1 MSLQNIILKINDEK
15 IKIIKLWLEDDNF
28 KKLIDI
34 HKLNEDIIIKRYAIA
49 VWDYYFNCV
58 VHKNQAGVSTL
69 VIDFIKYL
77 KKHELK
83 SYELFIVY
91 SAFKNSIIEYCY
103 KHDYHSLEII
113 KDINDYFEQIFSQ
126 ILNVYSKS
134 IKDIEKALNKS
145 VDIVDKYVLMNRC
158 DKEGFITSVS
168 SAFCN
173 ISGYNNYELIGK
185 NYINILHNDENKNIL
200 EKILKTIKIDEK
212 WQGKLK
218 YRKKNGNYYWVQA
231 TIHPNFDN
239 LGEIIGFDAVYQD
252 ITAQIEFEKQQSILI
267 EQSKSAAMGEMIS
280 MIAHQWRQPLQAV
293 SILVQKLSLLK
304 EIDGEISDELL
315 NEVVSQVVGQLDYM
329 SKTID
334 DFRDYFKPN
343 KRKESIYIENV
354 VKKSIDFLDY
364 LFRVN
369 LVRVNYVNSSKSS
382 LEIYLNEIVQ
392 VLINLCKNS
401 IDAMI
406 DKNIKERVIDIKTYE
421 IKDQLVIELEDNA
434 GGIKEEI
441 LNKIFEPYFSTK
453 NDKNGTGLGLY
464 MSKQII
470 QKHSNGEIYVEN
482 TVKGSKFT
490 VKLPLN

>member
-1 MSLQNIILKINDEK
+1 
-15 IKIIKLWLEDDNF
+15 
-28 KKLIDI
+28 
-34 HKLNEDIIIKRYAIA
+34 
-49 VWDYYFNCV
+49 
-58 VHKNQAGVSTL
+58 
-69 VIDFIKYL
+69 
-77 KKHELK
+77 
-83 SYELFIVY
+83 
-91 SAFKNSIIEYCY
+91 
-103 KHDYHSLEII
+103 
-113 KDINDYFEQIFSQ
+113 
-126 ILNVYSKS
+126 
-134 IKDIEKALNKS
+134 
-145 VDIVDKYVLMNRC
+145 MNRC

-343 KRKESIYIENV
+343 KRLK
-354 VKKSIDFLDY
+354 
-364 LFRVN
+364 
-369 LVRVNYVNSSKSS
+369 
-382 LEIYLNEIVQ
+382 
-392 VLINLCKNS
+392 
-401 IDAMI
+401 M
-406 DKNIKERVIDIKTYE
+406 
-421 IKDQLVIELEDNA
+421 
-434 GGIKEEI
+434 
-441 LNKIFEPYFSTK
+441 
-453 NDKNGTGLGLY
+453 
-464 MSKQII
+464 
-470 QKHSNGEIYVEN
+470 
-482 TVKGSKFT
+482 
-490 VKLPLN
+490 

>member
-1 MSLQNIILKINDEK
+1 MHLQDIILKINDEK
-15 IKIIKLWLEDDNF
+15 IKIIKLWLDNNNF
-28 KKLIDI
+28 KELILI
-34 HKLNEDIIIKRYAIA
+34 HDLNEDIIIKRYAIA

-113 KDINDYFEQIFSQ
+113 KDINDYFEQIFSE

-145 VDIVDKYVLMNRC
+145 VDIVDKHVLMNRC

-173 ISGYNNYELIGK
+173 ISGFNSYELVGK
-185 NYINILHNDENKNIL
+185 NYLSILHDDENKTIL
-200 EKILKTIKIDEK
+200 EDIFEKIKTDEI

-218 YRKKNGNYYWVQA
+218 YRKKNGNYYWVKT

-239 LGEIIGFDAVYQD
+239 IGDIIGFDAIYQD
-252 ITAQIEFEKQQSILI
+252 ITAQIEFEKQQTILI

-304 EIDGEISDELL
+304 EIDGEITDELL

-343 KRKESIYIENV
+343 KRKESIFIENV

-369 LVRVNYVNSSKSS
+369 LVKVNYQNSSHNS

-401 IDAMI
+401 IDAMVE
-406 DKNIKERVIDIKTYE
+406 KEIKERVININTYE
-421 IKDQLVIELEDNA
+421 LENHLIIELEDNA
-434 GGIKEEI
+434 GGIKDEI

-453 NDKNGTGLGLY
+453 NNKNGTGLGLY

-470 QKHSNGEIYVEN
+470 QRHSNGEIYVEN
-482 TVKGSKFT
+482 TVQGSKFT